1 MIKIIKYSI
10 LFIIY
15 FFLIINHSNTSENKI
30 LFKVNNE
37 IITSLDILNELIYL
51 QTINKE
57 FKNIKK
63 EKAFQISKNSLI
75 REKIKEIEIKKKT
88 LREIKFKDKIFDNLI
103 LKYFKELK
111 ITSISEFENFFLSK
125 NIDPNLI
132 RKKITIEVLWN
143 ELVYKKYQKNIKIN
157 KQLIIDDLKKNDKQL
172 EFLISE
178 ILFNINE
185 NENLNDKFD
194 LINNSIQKN
203 NFSQTALIYSIS
215 ETSNKGGKLGWIK
228 ESILSKN
235 ILKELKKLKIGEHT
249 NPILVPGG
257 FLILRLID
265 LRKTSKDFDLDKEIK
280 KIINEKTNQQLNR
293 FSNIYFNKI
302 RKDIKINEF

>member
-1 MIKIIKYSI
+1 MIKIIKY
-10 LFIIY
+10 IIIFTIY
-15 FFLIINHSNTSENKI
+15 SSLVINHSKSSENKI

-37 IITSLDILNELIYL
+37 IITSLDILNELQYL
-51 QTINKE
+51 QTINRE
-57 FKNIKK
+57 FENLKK
-63 EKAFQISKNSLI
+63 EEAFQISKNSLI
-75 REKIKEIEIKKKT
+75 REKIKEIEIKKILK
-88 LREIKFKDKIFDNLI
+88 EINFKDKILNDVI

-111 ITSISEFENFFLSK
+111 ITSIPEFEKFFLSK
-125 NIDPNLI
+125 NIDPNMI

-143 ELVYKKYQKNIKIN
+143 ELIYKKYQKSIKIN
-157 KQLIIDDLKKNDKQL
+157 KQLIIDDLKKNDKQF

-185 NENLNDKFD
+185 NEDLKEKFN
-194 LINNSIQKN
+194 LINNSIKKN
-203 NFSQTALIYSIS
+203 NFSQAALVYSIS
-215 ETSNKGGKLGWIK
+215 ETASKGGRLGWVK

-235 ILKELKKLKIGEHT
+235 ILNELKKLKIGEHS

-265 LRKTSKDFDLDKEIK
+265 LRETSKDFDLNKEIK
-280 KIINEKTNQQLNR
+280 KIVNEKTNQQLNR

-302 RKDIKINEF
+302 KKDIKINEF